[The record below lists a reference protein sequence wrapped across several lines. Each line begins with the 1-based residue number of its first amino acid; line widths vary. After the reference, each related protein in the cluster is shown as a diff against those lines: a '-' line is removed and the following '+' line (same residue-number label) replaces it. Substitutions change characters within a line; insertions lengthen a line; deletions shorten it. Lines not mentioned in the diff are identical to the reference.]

1 MKKLLL
7 ALCLAITAA
16 NVYAKNEV
24 KLLRVYKSDRRLEL
38 IGSDN
43 NVIKTYKVML
53 GRNPIGP
60 KTQEGDNKTPEGTYE
75 LDAKN
80 PDSNF
85 RKSFHISYPN
95 LKQKMK
101 AKMRGVSPGGDI
113 MLHGLPNDFKEM
125 TVFLNSIGLGQI
137 GDDLIRMALPNF
149 DWTNGCVAVTDDEI
163 DEIFEMVNVP
173 TKIIIEP

>member
-7 ALCLAITAA
+7 VLCLSITAT
-16 NVYAKNEV
+16 NVYAKTEI
-24 KLLRVYKSDRRLEL
+24 KLLRVYKAERRLE
-38 IGSDN
+38 IVGKDN
-43 NVIKTYKVML
+43 QVIKTYKVML
-53 GRNPIGP
+53 GRNPVGP

-75 LDAKN
+75 LDLKN

-85 RKSFHISYPN
+85 HKSFHISYPT

-101 AKMRGVSPGGDI
+101 AKMRGVNPGGDI

-125 TVFLNSIGLGQI
+125 TEFLNTIGLGDI

-149 DWTNGCVAVTDDEI
+149 DWTNGCVAVTDAEI
-163 DEIFEMVNVP
+163 DEIYGMVDVP
-173 TKIIIEP
+173 TKIVIEP

>member
-7 ALCLAITAA
+7 ALSLAITTA
-16 NVYAKNEV
+16 NVYAKSEV
-24 KLLRVYKSDRRLEL
+24 KLLRVYKADRRLEL

-43 NVIKTYKVML
+43 KIIKTYKVML
-53 GRNPIGP
+53 GRNPVGP

-75 LDAKN
+75 LDFKN
-80 PDSNF
+80 AESNF
-85 RKSFHISYPN
+85 HKSLHISYPTA
-95 LKQKMK
+95 KQKLK
-101 AKMRGVSPGGDI
+101 AKLRGVKPGGDI

-125 TVFLNSIGLGQI
+125 TVFLNTIGLGEL

-149 DWTNGCVAVTDDEI
+149 DWTNGCVAVTDAEI
-163 DEIFEMVNVP
+163 DEIYGMVDVP